1 MMNTSAELYQEF
13 EAATNAFLD
22 IVAALSQEEINAVPF
37 AGSWTVAQVTEHLCK
52 SDNAMIQA
60 LNGPV
65 QPANRPPDKM
75 VNKLREIF
83 LDFSTKLPAP
93 EFIIPEAGTHDK
105 DDLLNFFKAGRE
117 QIGKAIKTLD
127 LTATC
132 HMPIFG
138 EPTRLELIAFIIFH
152 TQRHTN
158 QVKHISEKLVG
169 A

>member
-1 MMNTSAELYQEF
+1 
-13 EAATNAFLD
+13 
-22 IVAALSQEEINAVPF
+22 
-37 AGSWTVAQVTEHLCK
+37 
-52 SDNAMIQA
+52 MIRA

-65 QPANRPPDKM
+65 QPTTRTPDEY
-75 VNKLREIF
+75 VNNLSAIF
-83 LDFSTKLPAP
+83 LDFSTKLPSP
-93 EFIIPEAGTHDK
+93 EFIIPDAGIHDK
-105 DDLLNFFKAGRE
+105 DDLLSFFKAGRE

-169 A
+169 V